1 MVALEKKKEKKTQR
15 SKMDNL
21 TLRKH
26 NLNIKY
32 VISTRLRIE
41 HTKYIHCYLGL
52 CAKKTQPHEK
62 IIWLDKQKIKKK

>member
-1 MVALEKKKEKKTQR
+1 
-15 SKMDNL
+15 MDNQ

-32 VISTRLRIE
+32 VISICLRIQ
-41 HTKYIHCYLGL
+41 HIKYIHSNLGL
-52 CAKKTQPHEK
+52 RAKKTQPNEK